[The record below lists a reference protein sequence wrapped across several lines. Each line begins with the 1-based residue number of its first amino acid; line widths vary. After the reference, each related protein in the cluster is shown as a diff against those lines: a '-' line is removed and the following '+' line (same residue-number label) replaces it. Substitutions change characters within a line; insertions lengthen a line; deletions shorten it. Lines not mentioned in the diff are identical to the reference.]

1 MNSYTLIKQ
10 QFKGTFLVI
19 GTLFLLNACGSIKE
33 FNGAQI
39 VLPEKYAINQTDS
52 INQATI
58 QWQTFFE
65 DTNLTA
71 IIEAAL
77 AQNQELNI
85 MLQKIAISQNEV
97 QARKG
102 EYLPFV
108 RIRGISEL
116 EKVGEFTR
124 NGAVEKALKIRE
136 DEGFPDPLKNVSLGL
151 SATWELDIWKKLRN
165 SKKASV
171 YEYLATVEGKNFMV
185 TQLVSEIAIT
195 YYDLLSLD
203 NQLVI
208 LDQNLSIQE
217 NALQMIRLQK
227 QAARVTELAVKRFEA
242 EVFGNRSKRFLL
254 TQQIIET
261 ENALN
266 FLVGRTPQTLK
277 RLRAG
282 FLDLEVAT
290 MSAGIP
296 SDLLLNR
303 PDIKKAS
310 LEIEMRKLDLKVAKA
325 QFYPSIGLNAGLGFE
340 AFKSSYLFNAPASV
354 FKGVALDLVGP
365 LINRNAIKAQFKTAN
380 SKQIQAMFDYQK
392 VVLSA
397 FIEVANQ
404 WSKMDNLRESYTLK
418 QAQVDALTNSIGISL
433 KLFQSAR
440 AEYTEVLLVQRE
452 ALESKMELVE
462 TKKEQLVSRV
472 KMYQA
477 LGGGWKK

>member
-1 MNSYTLIKQ
+1 MKSNIHIKQ
-10 QFKGTFLVI
+10 QLKGTFLVMSF
-19 GTLFLLNACGSIKE
+19 FLLNACVSVKE
-33 FNGAQI
+33 FEGQQI
-39 VLPEKYAINQTDS
+39 ELPKEYANTQSDIV
-52 INQATI
+52 NQAST
-58 QWQTFFE
+58 QWQIFFK
-65 DTNLTA
+65 DSNLTD
-71 IIEAAL
+71 IIETAL

-97 QARKG
+97 QTRKG
-102 EYLPFV
+102 EYLPF
-108 RIRGISEL
+108 IGISGASEL

-136 DEGFPDPLKNVSLGL
+136 DDAFPEPLKNVSLGL

-185 TQLVSEIAIT
+185 TQLISEIAIT
-195 YYDLLSLD
+195 YYELLSLD

-217 NALQMIRLQK
+217 NALQMIKLQK

-254 TQQIIET
+254 KQQILET

-266 FLVGRTPQTLK
+266 FLVGRTPQTLN

-282 FLDLEVAT
+282 FLDIEVAT

-325 QFYPSIGLNAGLGFE
+325 QFYPSIGLRAGLGFE
-340 AFKSSYLFNAPASV
+340 AFKSNYLFNAPASV
-354 FKGVALDLVGP
+354 FKGLALDLVGP
-365 LINRNAIKAQFKTAN
+365 LINRNAIKAHFKTAN

-418 QAQVDALTNSIGISL
+418 EAQVNALTHSIGISL

-477 LGGGWKK
+477 LGGGWQK

>member
-1 MNSYTLIKQ
+1 
-10 QFKGTFLVI
+10 
-19 GTLFLLNACGSIKE
+19 
-33 FNGAQI
+33 
-39 VLPEKYAINQTDS
+39 
-52 INQATI
+52 
-58 QWQTFFE
+58 
-65 DTNLTA
+65 
-71 IIEAAL
+71 
-77 AQNQELNI
+77 
-85 MLQKIAISQNEV
+85 
-97 QARKG
+97 
-102 EYLPFV
+102 
-108 RIRGISEL
+108 
-116 EKVGEFTR
+116 
-124 NGAVEKALKIRE
+124 
-136 DEGFPDPLKNVSLGL
+136 
-151 SATWELDIWKKLRN
+151 
-165 SKKASV
+165 
-171 YEYLATVEGKNFMV
+171 
-185 TQLVSEIAIT
+185 
-195 YYDLLSLD
+195 
-203 NQLVI
+203 
-208 LDQNLSIQE
+208 
-217 NALQMIRLQK
+217 
-227 QAARVTELAVKRFEA
+227 
-242 EVFGNRSKRFLL
+242 
-254 TQQIIET
+254 
-261 ENALN
+261 
-266 FLVGRTPQTLK
+266 
-277 RLRAG
+277 
-282 FLDLEVAT
+282 